1 MTHSSIDTSC
11 VKFLP
16 VAVFIWWPPTH
27 NWTILCGFL
36 QKMFQ
41 FGLTFSRKMV
51 PIQDRPTSFEAN
63 HCKETSFKFEFS
75 ILPRCSAH
83 LDGGEPLAYVAMPPH
98 FDGWH
103 QDTNLPTVSLTSISA
118 FPPQSFWSGNTL
130 CQWCLLNK
138 QYNFH
143 RFPGRWSLM
152 SKINPFVWCH
162 LVWAARRCPQT
173 MWLIWMWCNLND
185 KSTFKFT
192 SKCFALLC
200 CKAVSLIRRWNQKME
215 CECVDLHMR
224 NIQTC
229 LSSFWMSK

>member
-1 MTHSSIDTSC
+1 MPRWFVPRPGCPGKPYHQKNDFQSNYLMLLQQTPLCVQHDTFSSICTSC

-16 VAVFIWWPPTH
+16 VAIFTWWPPTH

-63 HCKETSFKFEFS
+63 HCKKTSFKFEFS

-103 QDTNLPTVSLTSISA
+103 QDTNLPTVSLPSISA
-118 FPPQSFWSGNTL
+118 FPPQSFWSGNTV

-138 QYNFH
+138 TISMG
-143 RFPGRWSLM
+143 FPADGLSCQKSILLYGVIWFGRHEDVL
-152 SKINPFVWCH
+152 K
-162 LVWAARRCPQT
+162 
-173 MWLIWMWCNLND
+173 
-185 KSTFKFT
+185 
-192 SKCFALLC
+192 KC
-200 CKAVSLIRRWNQKME
+200 
-215 CECVDLHMR
+215 D
-224 NIQTC
+224 
-229 LSSFWMSK
+229 